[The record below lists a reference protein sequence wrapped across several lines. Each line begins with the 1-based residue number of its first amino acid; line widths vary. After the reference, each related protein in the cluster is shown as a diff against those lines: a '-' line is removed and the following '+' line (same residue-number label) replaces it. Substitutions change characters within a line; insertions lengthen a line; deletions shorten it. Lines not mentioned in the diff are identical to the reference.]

1 MIRINLLPIRQT
13 QKRQTLQQQLLI
25 GGMLLVITL
34 IACIVWSATVSSRVD
49 DRRAQIAQKRNELKQ
64 LDKIIGEVNE
74 FTTKKKELEEK
85 LKVIEQLRKGKT
97 GPVKALDDLATEIPN
112 RVWLTKLTENNGSV
126 TIEGNAIDH
135 EDVSAFMKSLQK
147 SKYFSGIVL
156 GYSKASKDAKS
167 GVTLYQFKITC
178 AVNYSA

>member
-1 MIRINLLPIRQT
+1 MIRINLLPIRQN
-13 QKRQTLQQQLLI
+13 QKRQTVQQQLVI
-25 GGMLLVITL
+25 GGMLLLATLVACVIWAAA
-34 IACIVWSATVSSRVD
+34 ISSQVD
-49 DRRAQIAQKRNELKQ
+49 ERTQQIAQKRNELKQ

-74 FTTKKKELEEK
+74 FTEKKKELEDK
-85 LKVIEQLRKGKT
+85 LKIIDQLRKGKT

-112 RVWLTKLTENNGSV
+112 RVWLTKINETSGSV
-126 TIEGNAIDH
+126 TIDGKAIDH

-156 GYSKASKDAKS
+156 KFSNASKDQTS
-167 GVTLYQFKITC
+167 GVTLYDFQITC

>member
-13 QKRQTLQQQLLI
+13 QKRQTVQQQLLI
-25 GGMLLVITL
+25 GGMLLVVTI
-34 IACIVWSATVSSRVD
+34 IACIVWSMTISSRVD
-49 DRRAQIAQKRNELKQ
+49 ERKSQIAKKRNELKQ

-74 FTTKKKELEEK
+74 FTNKKKELEDK
-85 LKVIEQLRKGKT
+85 LKIIEQLRKGKT

-112 RVWLTKLTENNGSV
+112 RVWLTKINEKNGSV
-126 TIEGNAIDH
+126 VIEGKAIDH

-156 GYSKASKDAKS
+156 GFSKASKDQKS
-167 GVTLYQFKITC
+167 GVTLYDFKITC
-178 AVNYSA
+178 TVDYSA